1 MRKEESLYRLN
12 LLYIQHNPKINTS
25 RVAIHIRAIPFLTG
39 VQSLASDKATGKP
52 KHSDNIVYSLKLM

>member
-25 RVAIHIRAIPFLTG
+25 RVAIHTSAIPFLTG

-52 KHSDNIVYSLKLM
+52 KHSDNIIYSLKLM